1 MSTAKE
7 SMRKILEHQPEDS
20 SYDELLREL
29 AFKRMIDAGLK
40 DVDEGNT
47 ITNEEMKQKINTW
60 LN

>member
-29 AFKRMIDAGLK
+29 AFKKMIDAGLK
-40 DVDEGNT
+40 DMDEGNT
-47 ITNEEMKQKINTW
+47 ITNEEMKQKISTW

>member
-47 ITNEEMKQKINTW
+47 ITNEEMKQKISTW